1 MQRELSDEELIREF
15 LREGQQG
22 AFRRLF
28 ERHRRRVYAGCR
40 VFLQDATAAEDATQ
54 ETFLRAFQNL
64 GRFVAGNFPAWLM
77 RIAKNVCIDQWRRQK
92 HDVDVGE
99 EEFAKVPEG
108 ESLEDAM
115 AFRLVTRKIEQEMTQ
130 LPDEQRRC
138 LELKIAGYSYE
149 ETAAATG
156 FSVQAVKSHLQNGR
170 RMLWLRLSKVLD
182 LEG

>member
-1 MQRELSDEELIREF
+1 MRRELSDEELIREF
-15 LREGQQG
+15 LQEGQQG

-40 VFLQDATAAEDATQ
+40 VFLQDASAAEDATQ

-64 GRFVAGNFPAWLM
+64 GHFVGGNFPGWLM

-92 HDVDVGE
+92 RQVDLGE
-99 EEFAKVPEG
+99 EDFANIRDS
-108 ESLEDAM
+108 ESLENSTGL
-115 AFRLVTRKIEQEMTQ
+115 RLATRKIEQEMIQ
-130 LPDEQRRC
+130 LPAEQRRC

-149 ETAAATG
+149 ETAVATG

-182 LEG
+182 LE